1 MLTVQTVVVA
11 GSIFSYSTG
20 TIQLICITDA
30 EMVKEMSLHTSLNL
44 GKPSYLSTERGPLLG
59 RGILSSNGAY
69 WAHQRK
75 IIAPEF
81 YLERVKV
88 QNTFEHLPP
97 FLVSHC
103 SCNYRFLYTG
113 YGELDG

>member
-1 MLTVQTVVVA
+1 MTGATFL
-11 GSIFSYSTG
+11 YSTG
-20 TIQLICITDA
+20 TIQLLCVTDA
-30 EMVKEMSLHTSLNL
+30 EMVKEMSLCISLNL

-59 RGILSSNGAY
+59 RGILSSNGPY

-88 QNTFEHLPP
+88 QKGFIK
-97 FLVSHC
+97 
-103 SCNYRFLYTG
+103 
-113 YGELDG
+113 